1 MHVCTRGGS
10 TACMC
15 VRIIPSSNRRRAITT
30 NAIFQADR
38 QSPWSH
44 IFFLFSEARCIN
56 SDRWSSMS
64 GFKEER
70 IDGCFF
76 RATYSGKGGAYDLT
90 AHYSLL
96 MRHNDRA
103 ESPMGLCTTPSVLKY
118 TPEYLSFQRFQ
129 RVTTQI
135 FVFLEISNG
144 LAHTDVYRHI
154 LECRFTHFAPYVVT
168 C

>member
-1 MHVCTRGGS
+1 
-10 TACMC
+10 
-15 VRIIPSSNRRRAITT
+15 
-30 NAIFQADR
+30 
-38 QSPWSH
+38 
-44 IFFLFSEARCIN
+44 
-56 SDRWSSMS
+56 MS

-96 MRHNDRA
+96 MRRNDRA
-103 ESPMGLCTTPSVLKY
+103 ESPMRLCTTPSVLKY

-135 FVFLEISNG
+135 FVFLEIQMDYYIRMYIDIFQSVDSLILLRMQSLVEISRKTNRIFRNEG
-144 LAHTDVYRHI
+144 VQFCAWHMDPDDEEGSGNAINLPSFVYIIDVLYK
-154 LECRFTHFAPYVVT
+154 
-168 C
+168 